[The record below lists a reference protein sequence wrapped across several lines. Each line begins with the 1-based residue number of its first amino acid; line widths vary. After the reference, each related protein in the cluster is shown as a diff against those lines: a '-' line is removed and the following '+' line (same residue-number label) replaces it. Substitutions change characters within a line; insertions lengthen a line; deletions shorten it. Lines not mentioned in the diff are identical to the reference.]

1 MISHSEL
8 IHENSNRQFIITK
21 NNQNMKLSRI
31 TADFINNVIMID
43 KLKQH
48 LVISKKKKLF
58 KKLKTK
64 LFKVSERILTLF
76 MNQKVCDVIVK
87 DLLKF
92 SLAVHKMMFQNLLI
106 KMIKKESETEMN
118 KIIITSEKIM
128 NE

>member
-1 MISHSEL
+1 
-8 IHENSNRQFIITK
+8 
-21 NNQNMKLSRI
+21 MKLSRI

-92 SLAVHKMMFQNLLI
+92 LLAMHKIMFQNLLI
-106 KMIKKESETEMN
+106 KMTEEKSETEIN
-118 KIIITSEKIM
+118 KIIITSEKVM